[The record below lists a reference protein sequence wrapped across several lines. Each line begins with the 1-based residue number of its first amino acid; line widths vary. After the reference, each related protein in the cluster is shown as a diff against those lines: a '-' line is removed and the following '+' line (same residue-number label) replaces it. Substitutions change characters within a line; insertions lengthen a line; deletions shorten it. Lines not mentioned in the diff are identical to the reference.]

1 MVGTSNPHPSQRS
14 NYYYN
19 LTHKMGGTRDT
30 SASHCKTSDITC
42 YKCGGKGHISP
53 DPLCLQYDKPSTNPR
68 FNAQRVIEGEDP
80 QAEHHPILRMVM
92 NWDSSIRILGE
103 DHNMILKTKAT
114 TKTSWNTKRLFQ
126 KGRMMI
132 MHQKQK
138 KFACRPCELFEYL
151 PSEELWR
158 AT

>member
-1 MVGTSNPHPSQRS
+1 MRI
-14 NYYYN
+14 
-19 LTHKMGGTRDT
+19 HKQNT
-30 SASHCKTSDITC
+30 
-42 YKCGGKGHISP
+42 
-53 DPLCLQYDKPSTNPR
+53 
-68 FNAQRVIEGEDP
+68 
-80 QAEHHPILRMVM
+80 ILKMRMVM
-92 NWDSSIRILGE
+92 NWDPSIRILGE

-151 PSEELWR
+151 PSEELRRVTWMPHKQMNR
-158 AT
+158 LQLSRPTIWIPLMTFIEMIQSSTQHI